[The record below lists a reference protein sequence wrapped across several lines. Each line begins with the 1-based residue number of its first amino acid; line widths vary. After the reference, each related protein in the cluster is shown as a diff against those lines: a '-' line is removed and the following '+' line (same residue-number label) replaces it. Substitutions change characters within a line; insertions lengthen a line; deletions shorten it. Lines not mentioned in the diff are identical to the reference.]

1 MIFKELII
9 FIEEETIMSFGS
21 VFNYLFMFAAGAAS
35 CAVIILAVILLIYLV
50 RIARWYIN
58 KNDIPPLFGRRKK
71 KDSEE

>member
-21 VFNYLFMFAAGAAS
+21 VFNYLFMFAAGVAW

-50 RIARWYIN
+50 RIARWYI
-58 KNDIPPLFGRRKK
+58 KEQDVPPLFGRKNK

>member
-21 VFNYLFMFAAGAAS
+21 VFNYLFMFAVGVAW

-50 RIARWYIN
+50 RIARWYI
-58 KNDIPPLFGRRKK
+58 KEQDVPPLFGRRKK

>member
-21 VFNYLFMFAAGAAS
+21 VFNYLFMFAAGVAW

-50 RIARWYIN
+50 RIARWYIKEHN
-58 KNDIPPLFGRRKK
+58 VPPLFGRKNK